1 MLPLV
6 IVTNMSEPFL
16 ERGHVRKK
24 INLHGTLDNGNL
36 SKFFCIIEN
45 KLKEI
50 VLLADNTKKSEIS
63 R

>member
-50 VLLADNTKKSEIS
+50 VLQNKKYKKK
-63 R
+63 